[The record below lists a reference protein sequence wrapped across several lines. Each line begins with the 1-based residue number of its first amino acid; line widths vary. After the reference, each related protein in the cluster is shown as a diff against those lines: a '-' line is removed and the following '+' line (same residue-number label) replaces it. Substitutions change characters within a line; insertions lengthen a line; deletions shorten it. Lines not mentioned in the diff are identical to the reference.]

1 VKVSIYRWNFLNFK
15 VIFKLQEKGMINL
28 NGKVA
33 IVTGGARGIGKA
45 TCLKLASL
53 GASIVVADMNPE
65 TTNAT
70 AEELKSKG
78 YKAIAVLGNVS
89 VEADAQNLIDT
100 AKKEFGSV
108 DILVN
113 NAGITRDTLLM
124 RMKKEQWDAVIAVN
138 LTGTYLCTQAAIKVM
153 MKQENG
159 GSIINLSSI
168 SGENGNIGQT
178 NYSASKAGVIGFT
191 KAVALEMASRKVR
204 CNAIAPGFIAT
215 EMTEAIPE
223 NIKAGMVAAIPLKR
237 AGLPEDIANGIAF
250 LASDAS
256 SFITGHILDI
266 NGGGFLPG
274 GGH

>member
-1 VKVSIYRWNFLNFK
+1 
-15 VIFKLQEKGMINL
+15 MINL
-28 NGKVA
+28 SGKTA

-53 GASIVVADMNPE
+53 GANIVVADMNPE

-78 YKAIAVLGNVS
+78 YKAIAVIANVS
-89 VEADAQNLIDT
+89 VEEDAQKLIDT

-191 KAVALEMASRKVR
+191 KAVALELASRKVR

-223 NIKAGMVAAIPLKR
+223 NIKQGMVNAIPLKR

-256 SFITGHILDI
+256 SFITGHVLDI

>member
-1 VKVSIYRWNFLNFK
+1 
-15 VIFKLQEKGMINL
+15 MINL
-28 NGKVA
+28 TGKSA

-45 TCLKLASL
+45 TCLKLASF
-53 GASIVVADMNPE
+53 GASIVVADMNPD
-65 TTNAT
+65 TTKAT

-78 YKAIAVLGNVS
+78 FKAIAFVGNVS
-89 VEADAQNLIDT
+89 VEEDAVKLIEACKT
-100 AKKEFGSV
+100 EFGSV

-124 RMKKEQWDAVIAVN
+124 RMKKEQWDAVINVN
-138 LTGTYLCTQAAIKVM
+138 LTGTYLVTQAAIKVM

-191 KAVALEMASRKVR
+191 KAVALELASRKVR

-223 NIKAGMVAAIPLKR
+223 NIKEGMIKAIPLKR

-250 LASDAS
+250 LASDMAA
-256 SFITGHILDI
+256 FITGHVLDI

>member
-1 VKVSIYRWNFLNFK
+1 
-15 VIFKLQEKGMINL
+15 MINL
-28 NGKVA
+28 SGKAA

-53 GASIVVADMNPE
+53 GASVVVADMNPD
-65 TTNAT
+65 TTKAT
-70 AEELKSKG
+70 AEDLKSKG
-78 YKAIAVLGNVS
+78 YKAIPFVGNVS
-89 VEADAQNLIDT
+89 VEEDAVKLVEACKT
-100 AKKEFGSV
+100 EFGTV

-124 RMKKEQWDAVIAVN
+124 RMKKEQWDAVINVN
-138 LTGTYLCTQAAIKVM
+138 LTGTYLVTQAAIKVM
-153 MKQENG
+153 IKQENG

-191 KAVALEMASRKVR
+191 KAVALELASRKVR

-223 NIKAGMVAAIPLKR
+223 NIREGMIKAIPLKR

-250 LASDAS
+250 LASDVS
-256 SFITGHILDI
+256 SFITGHVLDI

>member
-1 VKVSIYRWNFLNFK
+1 
-15 VIFKLQEKGMINL
+15 MINL
-28 NGKVA
+28 TGKTA
-33 IVTGGARGIGKA
+33 IVTGGARGIGKG

-53 GASIVVADMNPE
+53 GANIVVADMNPE
-65 TTNAT
+65 TTKAT

-78 YKAIAVLGNVS
+78 YKAIAVIGNVS
-89 VEADAQNLIDT
+89 VEEDAQNLI
-100 AKKEFGSV
+100 AAAHKEFGSV

-138 LTGTYLCTQAAIKVM
+138 LTGTYLCTQAAIKIM

-191 KAVALEMASRKVR
+191 KAVALEMASRKIR

-256 SFITGHILDI
+256 SFITGHVLDI

>member
-1 VKVSIYRWNFLNFK
+1 
-15 VIFKLQEKGMINL
+15 MINL
-28 NGKVA
+28 TGKTA
-33 IVTGGARGIGKA
+33 IVTGGARGIGKG
-45 TCLKLASL
+45 TCFKLASL
-53 GASIVVADMNPE
+53 GANIVVADMNPE
-65 TTNAT
+65 TTQAT
-70 AEELKSKG
+70 AEELKAKG
-78 YKAIAVLGNVS
+78 YKAIAVIGNVS
-89 VEADAQNLIDT
+89 VEEDAQNLIAT
-100 AKKEFGSV
+100 AHKEFGSV

-191 KAVALEMASRKVR
+191 KAVALEMAARKVR

-215 EMTEAIPE
+215 EMTDAIPE
-223 NIKAGMVAAIPLKR
+223 NIKAGMISAIPLKR

-256 SFITGHILDI
+256 SFITGHVLDI